1 MSSNSFVRVAGIA
14 GILSAVCM
22 VGFMF
27 TVDQTTMTPNSP
39 LFPVLLWVN
48 VLTGIVLTV
57 GLYQFYR
64 QASPTLGLVATAIS
78 LLGYLLFAIV
88 SFAWNPEN
96 ILVSIGDTLIYIVG
110 VSLFSWL
117 GYSTRKMP
125 RILSIVGFLAG
136 LAGLAGYVL
145 RFGAGVETSNPNHPL
160 AGVAGILYLIYF
172 AAVLVWLVWTGISLV
187 SGKTKTAMATA

>member
-110 VSLFSWL
+110 VSCL
-117 GYSTRKMP
+117 
-125 RILSIVGFLAG
+125 VG
-136 LAGLAGYVL
+136 LATARARCHAFCPSSVFSRDSPAWRAMFCGLAREWKRPIQIIRWPAL
-145 RFGAGVETSNPNHPL
+145 RAFFT
-160 AGVAGILYLIYF
+160 
-172 AAVLVWLVWTGISLV
+172 
-187 SGKTKTAMATA
+187 

>member
-1 MSSNSFVRVAGIA
+1 
-14 GILSAVCM
+14 M

-27 TVDQTTMTPNSP
+27 TVDQATMMPNSP

-48 VLTGIVLTV
+48 VLTGSVLTV

-64 QASPTLGLVATAIS
+64 EESPALGLVATASS
-78 LLGYLLFAIV
+78 LLGYLLFAVV

-96 ILVSIGDTLIYIVG
+96 IVVTIGDTLIYIVG
-110 VSLFSWL
+110 ISLFSWL
-117 GYSTRKMP
+117 AYGTRKMS
-125 RILSIVGFLAG
+125 RLLSLVGFLAG

-145 RFGAGVETSNPNHPL
+145 RFGAGVDPANPNHPL
-160 AGVAGILYLIYF
+160 ASVMGILYLIYF